1 MNYLKILSTVK
12 DIYDFIKPLIGDDT
26 AKTQYNDY
34 IREVEVVKPV
44 ETFIEKT
51 PVSTENIVHNNVYYL
66 INSCN
71 TYHSDDTYIEIDGKR
86 YDKLF
91 VPITDKIEI

>member
-12 DIYDFIKPLIGDDT
+12 DIYDFIKPLIGENT
-26 AKTQYNDY
+26 AKAQYNDY
-34 IREVEVVKPV
+34 IREVEVVKPI

-71 TYHSDDTYIEIDGKR
+71 TYHSSDTYIEIDGKR

-91 VPITDKIEI
+91 VPIRDKIEI